1 MLVNVG
7 IEIEKRMTMGELT
20 QRVNALPPGPDKTLA
35 LAAICFK
42 LAVKA
47 RANLLLMAEP
57 VVECKCLECKSIS
70 NVEH

>member
-1 MLVNVG
+1 MRLSYDEI
-7 IEIEKRMTMGELT
+7 IE
-20 QRVNALPPGPDKTLA
+20 RVNALPPGPDKTLA
-35 LAAICFK
+35 LAAVSFK

-47 RANLLLMAEP
+47 RSNLLLMAEP